1 MNRTAFFGLTAA
13 LALGAAAALG
23 GADAQPSA
31 SYPEKPIHLVVGYPP
46 GGFPDTMAR
55 LFGDQLGKR
64 LNQPVIVDN
73 KPSAGAVIAAE
84 TVARSATDGY
94 SLLVS
99 DVQVWA
105 IDALIYK
112 TLPFDP
118 FRDFT
123 PITILASAP
132 NFFVMS
138 SLLPVSNEFDR
149 LIAFLKQHP
158 HTYNYGTAGI
168 GSIHHFTMEL
178 LKSKTGISVTHVP
191 YKGGNQVL
199 PALASGEVALGIQ
212 SLSQLPTFLRQ
223 GTVKTV
229 AVATA
234 KRSPALPDVPTLAE
248 LGVADMDL
256 PGSMGLLAPKGTPPD
271 IVAKIAAA
279 IKEAAQD
286 SALQSKLSSLGVVPV
301 ANTPQEMADWMKSD
315 AARYA
320 KAAEL
325 AGIKPD

>member
-1 MNRTAFFGLTAA
+1 
-13 LALGAAAALG
+13 
-23 GADAQPSA
+23 
-31 SYPEKPIHLVVGYPP
+31 
-46 GGFPDTMAR
+46 
-55 LFGDQLGKR
+55 
-64 LNQPVIVDN
+64 
-73 KPSAGAVIAAE
+73 
-84 TVARSATDGY
+84 
-94 SLLVS
+94 VS

-118 FRDFT
+118 FKDFT

-132 NFFVMS
+132 NFLVMS
-138 SLLPVSNEFDR
+138 SLLPVSNEFDK
-149 LIAFLKQHP
+149 LIAFLKEHP
-158 HTYNYGTAGI
+158 RTYNYGTAGI

-199 PALASGEVALGIQ
+199 PALASGEIALGIQ

-223 GTVKTV
+223 GTVKAV

-234 KRSPALPDVPTLAE
+234 KRSPALPEVPTLGE
-248 LGVADMDL
+248 LGVPEMDL
-256 PGSMGLLAPKGTPPD
+256 PGSMGLLAPKGAPPD

-279 IKEAAQD
+279 IRAATQD
-286 SALQSKLSSLGVVPV
+286 PVPQSKLTSLGVVPV
-301 ANTPQEMADWMKSD
+301 GNTPQEMLEWMKSD

-325 AGIKPD
+325 AGLKPD